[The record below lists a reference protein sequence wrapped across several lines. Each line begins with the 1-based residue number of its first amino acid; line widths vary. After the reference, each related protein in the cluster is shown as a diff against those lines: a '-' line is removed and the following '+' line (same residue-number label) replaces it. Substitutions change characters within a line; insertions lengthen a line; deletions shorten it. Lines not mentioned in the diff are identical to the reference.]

1 MPVKIA
7 QIGVG
12 GWGKNHARV
21 LSEMGALSAI
31 CDGNAERCK
40 EFSSK
45 YSVPVYETVDELLK
59 SEDFDAAFVC
69 TPTFTHMDVA
79 SRMIEA
85 KKHVFVE
92 KPMTY
97 DVSEGTKLAEM
108 AKKNNILLTCGYI
121 ERFNP
126 GVSTVKKIIHDKKYG
141 EPLVF
146 SFRRKNRM
154 PLHIMD
160 VGIIYDTSVH
170 DIDTAMW
177 LFDEEPEVVY
187 ARAGSIRHKYE
198 DFASIMLGFSKNRV
212 AVISSNW
219 LTPLRVREF
228 EGVCSD
234 AVISLDF
241 ITQEVKISGEETI
254 ILPVEKKEPLSLEI
268 QSFIGAINGENDLV
282 VTPKQAVNVTKIAK
296 AALLS
301 SQKGTPIYLE

>member
-1 MPVKIA
+1 MSVKIA

-21 LSEMGALSAI
+21 LSEMGVLGAI

-45 YSVPVYETVDELLK
+45 YSVPAYETVDELLK

-69 TPTFTHMDVA
+69 TPTFTHVDVA

-97 DVSEGTKLAEM
+97 DVSDGTKLAEM
-108 AKKNNILLTCGYI
+108 AKRNNVLLTCGYI

-126 GVSTVKKIIHDKKYG
+126 GVTMIKKIIHDKRYG

-146 SFRRKNRM
+146 NFSRKNRM

-170 DIDTAMW
+170 DIDTAVW

-187 ARAGSIRHKYE
+187 AKAGSIRHKYE
-198 DFASIMLGFSKNRV
+198 DFASIMLGFSKDRV

-241 ITQEVKISGEETI
+241 ITQEVKISGKETE
-254 ILPVEKKEPLSLEI
+254 ILPVDKKEPLSLEI
-268 QSFIGAINGENDLV
+268 QSFLGALEGKNELV
-282 VTPKQAVNVTKIAK
+282 VTPKQAVNVTKIAQ
-296 AALLS
+296 ASLLS
-301 SQKGTPIYLE
+301 SQKGTPIYLD

>member
-1 MPVKIA
+1 MKVA

-12 GWGKNHARV
+12 GWGRNHARV
-21 LSEMGALSAI
+21 LSEMGILGAI
-31 CDGNAERCK
+31 CDGNPERRE

-45 YSVPVYETVDELLK
+45 YTVPSYDTVDELLK
-59 SEDFDAAFVC
+59 REDFDAAFVC
-69 TPTFTHMDVA
+69 TPTSTHVDVA
-79 SRMIEA
+79 SHIIKA

-97 DVSEGTKLAEM
+97 SVSDGMRLAEL
-108 AKKNNILLTCGYI
+108 AKKNRVLLTCGYI

-126 GVSTVKKIIHDKKYG
+126 AVSAVKQIMLDKEYG

-146 SFRRKNRM
+146 NFRRKNRM

-160 VGIIYDTSVH
+160 VGIIYDTAVH
-170 DIDTAMW
+170 DIDTALW

-187 ARAGSIRHKYE
+187 ARAGSIHHKYE
-198 DFASIMLGFSKNRV
+198 DFVSIMLGFSKDRV

-241 ITQEVKISGEETI
+241 ITQKVKISGEKTI
-254 ILPVEKKEPLSLEI
+254 VLPIVKKEPLSLEL
-268 QSFIGAINGENDLV
+268 QSFIGAIQDKNKLV
-282 VTPKQAVNVTKIAK
+282 VTPQQAVNVTKIAK

-301 SQKGTPIYLE
+301 SQKGTAIYL

>member
-1 MPVKIA
+1 MSVKIA

-12 GWGKNHARV
+12 EWGENHARV
-21 LSEMGALSAI
+21 LSEIGVLGAI
-31 CDGNAERCK
+31 CDEDAKKCK

-45 YSVPVYETVDELLK
+45 YSVPTYESIEELLK
-59 SEDFDAAFVC
+59 SEDFDAAFIC
-69 TPTFTHMDVA
+69 TPTFTHVDIA

-92 KPMTY
+92 TPMTY

-108 AKKNNILLTCGYI
+108 AKRNNILLTCGYI

-126 GVSTVKKIIHDKKYG
+126 SIAMVKKIIDDKRYG
-141 EPLVF
+141 EPIVF
-146 SFRRKNRM
+146 NFRQKNRM

-177 LFDEEPEVVY
+177 LFGEKPEVVY
-187 ARAGSIRHKYE
+187 AKTGSIRHKYE
-198 DFASIMLGFSKNRV
+198 DYASIMLGFSNDRM

-219 LTPLRVREF
+219 LTPLHVREF

-241 ITQEVKISGEETI
+241 ITQEVKISGKETE
-254 ILPVEKKEPLSLEI
+254 ILPVDKKELLSLEI
-268 QSFIGAINGENDLV
+268 QSFIGALEEKNELV
-282 VTPKQAVNVTKIAK
+282 VTPKQAVNVTKIAQ

-301 SQKGTPIYLE
+301 SQKGIPIYLD